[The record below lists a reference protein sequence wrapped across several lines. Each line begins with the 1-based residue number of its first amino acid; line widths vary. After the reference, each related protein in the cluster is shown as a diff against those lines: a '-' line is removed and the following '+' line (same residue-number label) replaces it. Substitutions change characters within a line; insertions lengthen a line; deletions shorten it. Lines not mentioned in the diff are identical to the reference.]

1 MPLSD
6 CVGDGVRPHARSFD
20 SQKASLLNKR
30 EAKKRVFVNRS
41 LHLEKIGFFG
51 FDMDYTLAVYKSP
64 QYETLGF
71 DLAKN
76 RLIAVGYPE
85 AIAEFQYDHTFP
97 VRGLWFDKQF
107 GNLVKVDAF
116 GNVLV
121 AVHGF
126 KFLSPH
132 EVRKIYPNKF
142 VNLEDDRVYVYN
154 TLFHLPEIYLIACL
168 VDFFTSS
175 PRYTTSEN
183 KDGVTC
189 DDLFMSWKS
198 IFQDCRKALD
208 WIHIFGDLKK
218 DTVANLDYYV
228 HKDDQLPILLDRM
241 RDTGKKVFILTN
253 SDYPYTKDI
262 MTYLMDTPSAGGR
275 DWVSFFD
282 YVIVDGRKPGF
293 FSDNAVARRVD
304 TDTGK
309 LEIGKH
315 MGPFRKGQI
324 YSGGNCESF
333 TDMIGAR
340 GKDVLYVGDHI
351 FGDILKSKKKQGWRT
366 FLVVPELNQELHVWI
381 ERQPLMSRLDELDA
395 MLGDIFM
402 NLDSSSLEKPD
413 ISKVQMTIRDVA
425 HRMDQ
430 NYGMLGSLFRSGSRQ
445 TFFASQVI
453 RYADLYAGTFLN
465 LLHYPFC
472 YLFRAPAMLM
482 PHESTVSDADP
493 LGEDVFNDGVMADRS
508 RLEPNQKK
516 SFDESFGDSPLRKP
530 GGGGVAVVENGD
542 LSVEEVGAEKSVSAM
557 ETSFTE
563 REAGA
568 SHASR
573 FLERQV
579 PHLRAVTP
587 IRLTHHHD
595 EDDSDSDSTGEEDGG
610 DDTKRSPPSAVVHF
624 LG

>member
-1 MPLSD
+1 MI
-6 CVGDGVRPHARSFD
+6 GDGVIAVTRSLD
-20 SQKASLLNKR
+20 PTKASIHNKR
-30 EAKKRVFVNRS
+30 EARKRVFVNRS
-41 LHLEKIGFFG
+41 LHLEKISFFG

-71 DLAKN
+71 DLVKD
-76 RLIAVGYPE
+76 RLIAIGYPD
-85 AIAEFQYDHTFP
+85 AIKEFQYDHTFP

-107 GNLVKVDAF
+107 GNLLKVDAF

-132 EVRKIYPNKF
+132 EVRKLYPNKF
-142 VNLEDDRVYVYN
+142 VNLDDGPRVYVYN
-154 TLFHLPEIYLIACL
+154 TLFHLPEIYMIACI
-168 VDFFTSS
+168 VDFFTTST
-175 PRYTTSEN
+175 RFTTSDK
-183 KDGVTC
+183 KDGVVC
-189 DDLFMSWKS
+189 DDLFMSWTSMFKD
-198 IFQDCRKALD
+198 IRNAFD
-208 WIHIFGDLKK
+208 WIHNSWGSKKKTVEDLEF
-218 DTVANLDYYV
+218 YV
-228 HKDDQLPILLDRM
+228 HKDDRLPILLDRM

-253 SDYPYTKDI
+253 SDYLYTKDI
-262 MTYLMDTPSAGGR
+262 MTYLMATPSASGR
-275 DWVSFFD
+275 DWMSFFD

-293 FSDNAVARRVD
+293 FSDGSVARRVD
-304 TDTGK
+304 TETGK

-315 MGPFRKGQI
+315 TGPFRKGQI

-333 TDMIGAR
+333 TEMIGAR

-366 FLVVPELNQELHVWI
+366 FLVVPELSQELHVWI

-395 MLGDIFM
+395 ALGDIFM

-413 ISKVQMTIRDVA
+413 ISKVQQTIRDVA

-445 TFFASQVI
+445 TFFASQVS

-482 PHESTVSDADP
+482 PHESTVGDTDP
-493 LGEDVFNDGVMADRS
+493 LGVENASDGVMADRS
-508 RLEPNQKK
+508 RIEQKATEVANQNGTI
-516 SFDESFGDSPLRKP
+516 STPLS
-530 GGGGVAVVENGD
+530 NGMD
-542 LSVEEVGAEKSVSAM
+542 KRNEETVAM
-557 ETSFTE
+557 ETSFD
-563 REAGA
+563 G
-568 SHASR
+568 HVSR
-573 FLERQV
+573 FAQRQV
-579 PHLRAVTP
+579 PNLRAVTP

-595 EDDSDSDSTGEEDGG
+595 EDDSDSDSDNEDSQE
-610 DDTKRSPPSAVVHF
+610 DQPSAVIHF